1 MFLRFFFPLC
11 FVFLFVSTASAQLE
25 RTLYNI
31 FEVDSVKNI
40 EVDIFGAYELLDW
53 AGNTILVETTVQ
65 ISHASPAIMNF
76 LIKEGR
82 YELGLD
88 TISEYDRKLY
98 TRVKDRKRIKTPAGE
113 CTEIVQ
119 TKIYIPGYLAWTDD
133 KKYIRRK

>member
-1 MFLRFFFPLC
+1 MYT
-11 FVFLFVSTASAQLE
+11 V
-25 RTLYNI
+25 

-40 EVDIFGAYELLDW
+40 DVDIFGAYELLEW
-53 AGNTILVETTVQ
+53 AGNTILVETNVQ

-88 TISEYDRKLY
+88 TLTEYDRKLY

-113 CTEIVQ
+113 CTEIVK
-119 TKIYIPGYLAWTDD
+119 TKIYIPGYLVWTDD
-133 KKYIRRK
+133 KKRIYRK